1 MKLEWKTCLKIGVS
15 IFVLYLCIYYWSA
28 VGGLI
33 AAVFNAAA
41 PLLIG
46 FAIAYLVNIL
56 MSRYEEL
63 YFPRS
68 TKKAVLKSRRP
79 ICMIAAYITLLAIIA
94 LVTGLV
100 IPEFTSCMKLLIDM
114 IPGAMNKLIDLID
127 KYHLLSEENIAFL
140 ESIDW
145 RSRIN
150 EIISM
155 LSSSLGSVMDVVIST
170 VSSVFSA
177 IVNAFLSI
185 IFSVYLLIGRDKLIA
200 QCSKVS
206 KHYIKEKM
214 YNKITYVLSILNDC
228 FRKYIVGQCT
238 EAVIL
243 GLLCIIGMLILQ
255 LPYATMIGALIA
267 LTALIPVA
275 GAYIGAV
282 VGAFM
287 ILTVSPIKALF
298 FLIFLVVLQQFEGN
312 IIYPKVV
319 GSSLG
324 LPGIWVLAAIT
335 VGGGIMGIFGML
347 IGVPIVAAIYRIV
360 KNDVNKSADPAE
372 LALADEP
379 LVDIPTVIE
388 EIKPVEKAVKKQP
401 TKPANKKKSKK
412 SK

>member
-127 KYHLLSEENIAFL
+127 KYHLLSEDNIAFL

-200 QCSKVS
+200 QCSKV
-206 KHYIKEKM
+206 
-214 YNKITYVLSILNDC
+214 
-228 FRKYIVGQCT
+228 
-238 EAVIL
+238 
-243 GLLCIIGMLILQ
+243 
-255 LPYATMIGALIA
+255 
-267 LTALIPVA
+267 
-275 GAYIGAV
+275 
-282 VGAFM
+282 
-287 ILTVSPIKALF
+287 
-298 FLIFLVVLQQFEGN
+298 
-312 IIYPKVV
+312 
-319 GSSLG
+319 
-324 LPGIWVLAAIT
+324 
-335 VGGGIMGIFGML
+335 
-347 IGVPIVAAIYRIV
+347 
-360 KNDVNKSADPAE
+360 
-372 LALADEP
+372 
-379 LVDIPTVIE
+379 
-388 EIKPVEKAVKKQP
+388 
-401 TKPANKKKSKK
+401 
-412 SK
+412 

>member
-1 MKLEWKTCLKIGVS
+1 
-15 IFVLYLCIYYWSA
+15 
-28 VGGLI
+28 
-33 AAVFNAAA
+33 
-41 PLLIG
+41 
-46 FAIAYLVNIL
+46 
-56 MSRYEEL
+56 
-63 YFPRS
+63 
-68 TKKAVLKSRRP
+68 
-79 ICMIAAYITLLAIIA
+79 
-94 LVTGLV
+94 
-100 IPEFTSCMKLLIDM
+100 
-114 IPGAMNKLIDLID
+114 
-127 KYHLLSEENIAFL
+127 
-140 ESIDW
+140 
-145 RSRIN
+145 
-150 EIISM
+150 
-155 LSSSLGSVMDVVIST
+155 
-170 VSSVFSA
+170 
-177 IVNAFLSI
+177 
-185 IFSVYLLIGRDKLIA
+185 
-200 QCSKVS
+200 
-206 KHYIKEKM
+206 M

-287 ILTVSPIKALF
+287 ILTVSPIKALI
-298 FLIFLVVLQQFEGN
+298 FLIFLVILQQFEGN